1 MPRRAATTSILAAAC
16 LTALALLGLARPTG
30 APAATPDPCV
40 RPPAAGPLWIEYG
53 ESGVPKEVR
62 DVFSRPGV
70 TVATSGTT
78 LPAQYR
84 ERGASTVYFL
94 LKLPRWIGT
103 PGNPMPAESID
114 GGAGRV
120 YEMAVASTGCTTPII
135 GLNELLGPS
144 AAVPWT
150 DNVRAY
156 RANVLAFVSALAA
169 RGARPALFIHGSPG
183 FTGEAAEWWRAI
195 GATADVVYE
204 SYFKAPAID
213 RLGRILGP
221 RRMRLNMRS
230 VVAKFVKVGVPRD
243 RLGLALGF
251 QVRPGTQGREGL
263 QPSESWFRYVKW
275 NALAARQV
283 ATEARLA
290 TIWSWGWGNLHPLA
304 VDPDK
309 PRAACVY
316 LWARDQRL
324 CDGRSVAGE
333 RFNAS
338 LTEGAI
344 VVPAGVTCV
353 SVVGKLRTRGIDELT
368 RLTRSRSL
376 ALDALFARA
385 ALAQRYPVDSRLVDA
400 VEAEVIAR
408 AFAGSSE
415 AYGTEL
421 ARLGA
426 TRDVARGVIADEL
439 RRRQIAQTG
448 ASPLAVSAEL
458 TGNALDTATC
468 VKDVLPGVFGF
479 PRTERREI
487 GAVPLLSFLPFL
499 FADLTP
505 PAPPTGT
512 TLAVVGSSKRL
523 AWAPG
528 AETDLAGYVVER
540 ATPEGVVTRLTPVPL
555 PRPAFFDNQTT
566 RDGTTY
572 AVRAVDTSGNLSA
585 AAPVLP
591 PEPVPVEPP
600 PAEPTPVV
608 PAPTG

>member
-1 MPRRAATTSILAAAC
+1 MPCRTATTSILAAAC
-16 LTALALLGLARPTG
+16 LAGLLLLGLARPTG

-40 RPPAAGPLWIEYG
+40 RAPSTGPLWIEYG
-53 ESGVPKEVR
+53 EAGVPKEVR

-78 LPAQYR
+78 LPPQYR
-84 ERGASTVYFL
+84 ERGAATVHFV

-120 YEMAVASTGCTTPII
+120 YDMAVASTGCATPII

-144 AAVPWT
+144 AAVPWS

-156 RANVLAFVSALAA
+156 RANVLAFVGGLAA

-183 FTGEAAEWWRAI
+183 FTGEAVDWWRAI

-204 SYFKAPAID
+204 SYFKAPTID

-324 CDGRSVAGE
+324 CDGRTVAGD

-344 VVPAGVTCV
+344 VIPPGVTCV
-353 SVVGKLRTRGIDELT
+353 SVAGKLRTRGIDELT

-385 ALAQRYPVDSRLVDA
+385 ALAPRYPVDEASIDA
-400 VEAEVIAR
+400 VEADVIVR
-408 AFAGSSE
+408 AFAGSPE
-415 AYGTEL
+415 AYEAEL
-421 ARLGA
+421 VRLGA
-426 TRDVARGVIADEL
+426 TREVARGAIADEL
-439 RRRQIAQTG
+439 RRRQIAESG
-448 ASPLAVSAEL
+448 ASPLAVSADV
-458 TGNALDTATC
+458 TGNALDTTTC

-505 PAPPTGT
+505 PAAPTGA

-523 AWAPG
+523 AWTPG
-528 AETDLAGYVVER
+528 VEADLAGYVVER
-540 ATPEGVVTRLTPVPL
+540 TTPEGAVTRLTPVPL
-555 PRPAFFDNQTT
+555 PRPAFFDNQVT
-566 RDGTTY
+566 REGTTY
-572 AVRAVDTSGNLSA
+572 AVRAVDTSGNVSA
-585 AAPVLP
+585 PAPALP
-591 PEPVPVEPP
+591 PEPL
-600 PAEPTPVV
+600 PAEPVPVT
-608 PAPTG
+608 PAPAG